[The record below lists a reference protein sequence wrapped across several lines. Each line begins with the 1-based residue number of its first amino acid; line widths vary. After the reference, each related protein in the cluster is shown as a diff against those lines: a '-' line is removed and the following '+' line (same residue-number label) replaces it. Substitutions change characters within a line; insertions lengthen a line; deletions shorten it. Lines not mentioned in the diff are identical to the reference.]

1 MYSAPYHGPFSLL
14 PERRPPWKEFIFS
27 FSSQGLGLFL
37 LAWLAVLHPEV
48 LVPPTHDYHF
58 IRLVETP
65 APINHQPQ
73 PPRVLKQEVTR
84 LETPTEPALRL
95 PPEVKPRLQHDESL
109 QAPKIELASK
119 TAPMIPPAAP
129 VIPRQPVK
137 TNVFS
142 TGSSEPATIAKTP
155 EKVQTG
161 GFGDPNG
168 VPPRENHGRP
178 INIAKS
184 GSYDLPS
191 GPGYGN
197 GTGGANGARGV
208 VASAGFGNGVAILD
222 GRVGSRSA
230 VRQSGFGDAEPV
242 TSTEVHR
249 QQAEVA
255 TKLVPAEIISKPNPI
270 YTDEARKLRIEGE
283 VLLEV
288 VFESSGNLHIL
299 RVVHGLGHGLD
310 EAAVRAAQKIRF
322 KPAQRDGQP
331 TDSTA
336 VLHVI
341 FQIA

>member
-1 MYSAPYHGPFSLL
+1 
-14 PERRPPWKEFIFS
+14 
-27 FSSQGLGLFL
+27 
-37 LAWLAVLHPEV
+37 
-48 LVPPTHDYHF
+48 
-58 IRLVETP
+58 
-65 APINHQPQ
+65 
-73 PPRVLKQEVTR
+73 
-84 LETPTEPALRL
+84 
-95 PPEVKPRLQHDESL
+95 KPRLQHDESPR
-109 QAPKIELASK
+109 APKIELASNK
-119 TAPMIPPAAP
+119 APMIPPAAP

-142 TGSSEPATIAKTP
+142 TGSSEPATIAKAP

-168 VPPRENHGRP
+168 VPARENHGRP
-178 INIAKS
+178 INIAQS
-184 GSYDLPS
+184 GSY
-191 GPGYGN
+191 
-197 GTGGANGARGV
+197 
-208 VASAGFGNGVAILD
+208 
-222 GRVGSRSA
+222 
-230 VRQSGFGDAEPV
+230 
-242 TSTEVHR
+242 
-249 QQAEVA
+249 AEVGG
-255 TKLVPAEIISKPNPI
+255 KIVPADITAKPNPT

-331 TDSTA
+331 ADSTA